1 MTYYKEDK
9 KPHSNI
15 KVIPEVNAIRSKLS
29 FPHKTTNDKESNWA
43 KSNNNITKSK
53 TIGNTGCD
61 SKKTTVSSGKTS
73 KVLTGVQSS
82 DKKVFQ
88 KIK

>member
-43 KSNNNITKSK
+43 KSNNNIT
-53 TIGNTGCD
+53 
-61 SKKTTVSSGKTS
+61 
-73 KVLTGVQSS
+73 
-82 DKKVFQ
+82 
-88 KIK
+88 